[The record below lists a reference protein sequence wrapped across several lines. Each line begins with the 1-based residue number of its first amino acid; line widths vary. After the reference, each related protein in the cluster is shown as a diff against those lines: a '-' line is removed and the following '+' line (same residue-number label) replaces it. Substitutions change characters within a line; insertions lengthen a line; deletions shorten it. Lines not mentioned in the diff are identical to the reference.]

1 LILAINVETV
11 PVERRLS
18 RSAMPLQLARRGLGD
33 YAWIWIA
40 TVALFAVSGWAAPG
54 SVAPGALRAM
64 APFAGMLAIVAV
76 GQTLVIQQRG
86 IDMSAVGA
94 IALAGVLVSSW
105 GFEGRSL
112 TLAILG
118 TLGVGALA
126 GAANGYLVTRLNITP
141 IVATLATNALM
152 IGAVRQISHGAP
164 LTAPPALR
172 DFAVA
177 RLGGLPYMLFVAL
190 LLVVLVA
197 AATGVTIHGKRFV
210 AVGVNPRAARA
221 AGVAPERYQVGA
233 YVIASVCFFVT
244 GILLAG
250 FIGNASPMSG
260 ADYLLPGVAAVV
272 VGGTPFTGGQGS
284 VIASGVAA
292 VFMTQLGQ
300 LVLSL
305 GAPPAV
311 QLLVQALAI
320 VFATGLRSLAA
331 ALRTRRAGGG

>member
-1 LILAINVETV
+1 MAV
-11 PVERRLS
+11 PFEAVSVDRRLS
-18 RSAMPLQLARRGLGD
+18 RSAMSLQIARRGLGD

-40 TVALFAVSGWAAPG
+40 TAALFAFSAWAAPG

-64 APFAGMLAIVAV
+64 APFAGLLAIVAV

-94 IALAGVLVSSW
+94 IALAGVLVSTW

-118 TLGVGALA
+118 TLAVGALA
-126 GAANGYLVTRLNITP
+126 GAGNGLLVTRLNITP

-152 IGAVRQISHGAP
+152 IGLVRQISHGAP
-164 LTAPPALR
+164 LTAPTPLR
-172 DFAVA
+172 DFSVA
-177 RLGGLPYMLFVAL
+177 RLAGLPYSLFVAL
-190 LLVVLVA
+190 LLVLVVA
-197 AATGVTIHGKRFV
+197 AATSRTVFGRRFV
-210 AVGVNPRAARA
+210 AVGVNPGAARS
-221 AGVAPERYQVGA
+221 AGAPPERYQVGA
-233 YVIASVCFFVT
+233 YVVASVCFFVA
-244 GILLAG
+244 GLLLAG

-272 VGGTPFTGGQGS
+272 VGGTPFTGGRGS

-292 VFMTQLGQ
+292 IFMTQLGQ

-305 GAPPAV
+305 GAPPAL

-320 VFATGLRSLAA
+320 VFATGLRTVAA
-331 ALRTRRAGGG
+331 RLRRA